1 MKHILSI
8 LASVGALLLASCS
21 DSMLDD
27 SQLGNASA
35 TRSTQAT
42 LNMELMQ
49 FNIKSARPIE
59 PSGHAWDDRKAA
71 VAAYINAEAPD
82 IVAVQEDYDGWT
94 MNQFDEL
101 AALLSSYTGYVA
113 YRGTTTLWDNE
124 GCGIFYKTS
133 RFTEVNKGRFWLSAT
148 YDTESVGWGGEYK
161 RIATWIILRE
171 NSSLKEFFVISTH
184 FETWSQGDDDASN
197 DGNCQYESTKI
208 INGRIAGLAEGRT
221 VVLMGDLNSNPSLT
235 PARMLQTAAEG
246 GTLVDTRNIANS
258 ISGMS
263 YTTNNWDTADN
274 TGAQFDYVMVTKNSA
289 SVNTHHTAT
298 PLYNSVVMS
307 DHNPVVVNLDFNL

>member
-59 PSGHAWDDRKAA
+59 PSGHTWDDRKAA

-82 IVAVQEDYDGWT
+82 IVAVQEAYDGWT

-113 YRGTTTLWDNE
+113 Y
-124 GCGIFYKTS
+124 
-133 RFTEVNKGRFWLSAT
+133 
-148 YDTESVGWGGEYK
+148 
-161 RIATWIILRE
+161 
-171 NSSLKEFFVISTH
+171 
-184 FETWSQGDDDASN
+184 
-197 DGNCQYESTKI
+197 
-208 INGRIAGLAEGRT
+208 
-221 VVLMGDLNSNPSLT
+221 
-235 PARMLQTAAEG
+235 
-246 GTLVDTRNIANS
+246 
-258 ISGMS
+258 
-263 YTTNNWDTADN
+263 
-274 TGAQFDYVMVTKNSA
+274 
-289 SVNTHHTAT
+289 
-298 PLYNSVVMS
+298 
-307 DHNPVVVNLDFNL
+307 